1 MFTSQS
7 CSRSLL
13 FLPMA
18 AFPSQ
23 RLTQSVPSPLRCSR
37 VFDQDSPE
45 CPLVIA
51 KFFPTS
57 TASDSS
63 FGFTMVLTSV
73 FQHHVNCTRKYQTFF
88 DLYLL
93 DIHFFLSFYF
103 QSFWVIF
110 FSSLSLLQAT
120 YFFIQLGRKFT
131 LSFRWC
137 NYYEIRS
144 YSCHLN
150 SHFQF
155 KHKL

>member
-23 RLTQSVPSPLRCSR
+23 RLTQSVPSPLLCSW

-73 FQHHVNCTRKYQTFF
+73 FQHRVNCTRKYQTFF

-93 DIHFFLSFYF
+93 DIHFLYPFIFNLSE
-103 QSFWVIF
+103 
-110 FSSLSLLQAT
+110 
-120 YFFIQLGRKFT
+120 YFF
-131 LSFRWC
+131 
-137 NYYEIRS
+137 
-144 YSCHLN
+144 
-150 SHFQF
+150 FQF
-155 KHKL
+155 VSPSSNIFLHPIRKEVYSEFSLV